1 MKIVFSMTVDELSQ
15 MAKKN
20 LHGWICKLL
29 GCGHNEKRMVRF
41 GWAVEPP
48 KLKEIKHMPLELTVT
63 NEEQV
68 KVHLSPVTAAGKP
81 TKLDGKPT
89 WSVVSGPGKVVPAD
103 DGLSADL
110 VSDDADLSDTTFL
123 VDADADLG
131 EGVEDIQDTILL
143 HVTHANAKSLGL
155 SADAP
160 VIKP

>member
-1 MKIVFSMTVDELSQ
+1 

-20 LHGWICKLL
+20 LSGWICKLL
-29 GCGHNEKRMVRF
+29 GCGETKKRMVRF

-48 KLKEIKHMPLELTVT
+48 KLKGKIRMPLELTVT

-68 KVHLSPVTAAGKP
+68 KVHLAPVTAAGKP
-81 TKLDGKPT
+81 TKLDGKPAWT
-89 WSVVSGPGKVVPAD
+89 VVSGPAKVVPAD

-110 VSDDADLSDTTFL
+110 VSDDTDLSDTTFM

-131 EGVEDIQDTILL
+131 SGVEDIQDTILL
-143 HVTHANAKSLGL
+143 HVSHANAKNLGL

-160 VIKP
+160 VLKP